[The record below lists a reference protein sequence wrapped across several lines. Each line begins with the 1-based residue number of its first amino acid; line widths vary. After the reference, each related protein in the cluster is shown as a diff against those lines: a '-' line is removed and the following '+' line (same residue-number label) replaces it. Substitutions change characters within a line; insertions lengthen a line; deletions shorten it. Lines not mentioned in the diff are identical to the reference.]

1 MNNLF
6 TNDIKSLIKN
16 FAGLNITGPL
26 EEKFR
31 ETINKWLNTYK
42 NEENIYNILLKDK
55 SALYKFLSDL
65 TINESFFYRNK
76 SQFTI
81 LKSLIE
87 HLKNNKAIN
96 IISIGCA
103 NGCEPYTIAIEILES
118 LPEYKDKI
126 NILGIDI
133 SEQALNEAKK
143 GIYQKWYLRNTDNR
157 LIEKY
162 FDKIDDKSFKLKNYV
177 KTLVNFS
184 KENLFDLSEDTYHI
198 IYCRNLLIYLDKN
211 EIELAIK
218 TIDKI
223 AEENAFIIF
232 GTADI
237 LLIPKNFFKRE
248 EVNGVVV
255 FRKKE
260 APAITTK
267 HKITHLPLFTDI
279 KIRKP
284 RDSKKEETDLFEKG
298 IQLISQDRP
307 KEALNY
313 FSMITN
319 NINPSNLRAKIF
331 SALCLIKLHDYE
343 NAKNL
348 LDTIIKNEPL
358 NYETFLLI
366 GIYYYLHNDY
376 LKALENFRKSLFL
389 KGESVSGWYY
399 YALCMKNLG
408 ENLEAKK
415 GFEKALYFLENS
427 DESIEFFLGEIT
439 RDSLK
444 NIINIFL
451 RNL

>member
-1 MNNLF
+1 MHSLF
-6 TNDIKSLIKN
+6 TNDIKSLIRK

-26 EEKFR
+26 EEKFYD
-31 ETINKWLNTYK
+31 TLNKWLNTYK
-42 NEENIYNILLKDK
+42 SEEYIYRTLLNDR

-76 SQFTI
+76 SQFTV
-81 LKSLIE
+81 LKPIIE
-87 HLKNNKAIN
+87 HLKDNTTIN

-133 SEQALNEAKK
+133 SEQILNEAKK
-143 GIYQKWYLRNTDNR
+143 GIYQKWYLRNTDDN
-157 LIEKY
+157 LIKKY
-162 FDKIDDKSFKLKNYV
+162 FDKIDDKTFKLKEHV
-177 KTLVNFS
+177 KSLVNFS
-184 KENLFDLSEDTYHI
+184 NENLFDLPEDNYHI

-211 EIELAIK
+211 EIELAVK
-218 TIDKI
+218 KIDKI
-223 AEENAFIIF
+223 ADKNSFIIF

-237 LLIPKNFFKRE
+237 LSIPKDIFKRE
-248 EVNGVVV
+248 EINGVVI
-255 FRKKE
+255 FRKKD
-260 APAITTK
+260 APVITTE
-267 HKITHLPLFTDI
+267 HKITQLPLFTDI
-279 KIRKP
+279 KIRKA

-298 IQLISQDRP
+298 IQLLSQDRP

-319 NINPSNLRAKIF
+319 NFNPSNLRAKIF
-331 SALCLIKLHDYE
+331 KTLCLIKLHDFE

-358 NYETFLLI
+358 NYETFLLN
-366 GIYYYLHNDY
+366 GIYHYLHNDY
-376 LKALENFRKSLFL
+376 LKALENFRKCLFL
-389 KGESVSGWYY
+389 KGESISGWYY

-408 ENLEAKK
+408 EYQEAKK

-427 DESIEFFLGEIT
+427 EENIELFLGEIT
-439 RDSLK
+439 KDSLK
-444 NIINIFL
+444 NIINTYL
-451 RNL
+451 KNL